1 MADLS
6 RLSEKDLE
14 LISAGRMQ
22 DVSEAGLRILA
33 GKEPIAQRALTAVD
47 TALGL
52 QPTPPGQQ
60 PRMRLLE
67 EARQAKAQPLS
78 ITDTDIG
85 RQLGL
90 TARAGVTG
98 ALGLPALA
106 SDALVSLVNMIG
118 GTSLPMPSQAQQQLM
133 TRAGLPEAETEQEKR
148 AQDISSAVAGVLG
161 GAGIGAALPARFAA
175 PKELLTQSPVFQAT
189 SAGAGALGSALAREE
204 GMGPYEQLGLGVLAG
219 TVAPSAGTAAVL
231 SAQSAARGGRELVR
245 PFTEAG
251 REVVVGNILRQLS
264 RDPDAAV
271 RNLEAYQTGVQG
283 YTPTTAQAARDVGLA
298 AAVPPVRGLD
308 VTGKLTEQSMQ
319 ANRARLSILDRLA
332 KEKTDLDAAIAKR
345 DEVTRPLRE
354 QAFERSTVTPEQFF
368 DNITNVDGLISNIL
382 SSPAGKRVPVERAM
396 NFARAR
402 IEKATTPADLY
413 EVRKDLRDAAQGLL
427 DKDGSAFSLAKGQLE
442 QVIRSIDEQ
451 IESIAPGYGEY
462 LKKYAASSRGIE
474 RMKAAQDFR
483 GKVLTTTP
491 MISDPGNVSEYLIS
505 QPKFVNAI
513 RAAENE
519 TKLSKTQLSVLK
531 KVGQDLDEATLRVTQ
546 EPGSNTFRN
555 LSVANV
561 IGAIAGKSMFGDVP
575 AVLQKVAAPMNW
587 LYNGTD
593 DQIREVIVDAMLD
606 PKLAARLMRKA
617 TTAEMVPL
625 SQELQKRALKLGYGQ
640 VFGLTEE

>member
-1 MADLS
+1 MII
-6 RLSEKDLE
+6 ELE
-14 LISAGRMQ
+14 GVGKFELPDGTSKQ
-22 DVSEAGLRILA
+22 EAIRIVQ
-33 GKEPIAQRALTAVD
+33 EY
-47 TALGL
+47 LGSK
-52 QPTPPGQQ
+52 QPQAPQTP
-60 PRMRLLE
+60 RFELLE
-67 EARQAKAQPLS
+67 QARQAKAQPFA
-78 ITDTDIG
+78 ITDTDVG

-106 SDALVSLVNMIG
+106 SDALVSLVNKIG
-118 GTSLPMPSQAQQQLM
+118 GANIPMPSQAQQQLM
-133 TRAGLPEAETEQEKR
+133 TRAGLPEAETDQEKR
-148 AQDISSAVAGVLG
+148 AQDISSAIAGVLG

-204 GMGPYEQLGLGVLAG
+204 GMGPYEQIGAGLLAG
-219 TVAPSAGTAAVL
+219 TVAPSAGTAAIL

-245 PFTEAG
+245 PFTEGG

-264 RDPDAAV
+264 RDPEAAA
-271 RNLEAYQTGVQG
+271 RNLESYQAGVPG

-308 VTGKLTEQSMQ
+308 VTGKMTEQAMQ
-319 ANRARLSILDRLA
+319 ANRARLAILDRLA

-345 DEVTRPLRE
+345 KEVTRPLRE
-354 QAFERSTVTPEQFF
+354 QAFAQSTVTPEQLSN
-368 DNITNVDGLISNIL
+368 NIASIDGVISNII
-382 SSPAGKRVPVERAM
+382 SSPAGKRSAVERAM
-396 NFARAR
+396 NFAKAR
-402 IEKATTPADLY
+402 IEKATTPEDLY

-451 IESIAPGYGEY
+451 IESVAPGYGDY

-474 RMKAAQDFR
+474 RMKAAQEFR
-483 GKVLTTTP
+483 GKVLTETP
-491 MISDPGNVSEYLIS
+491 VISDPGNVSEYLIS
-505 QPKFVNAI
+505 QPKFVRAI
-513 RAAENE
+513 RAAEKD
-519 TKLSKTQLSVLK
+519 TKLSRTQLAVLR
-531 KVGQDLDEATLRVTQ
+531 KVGQDLDDATMRATQ

-561 IGAIAGKSMFGDVP
+561 MGAIAGRSMFGDVP

-617 TTAEMVPL
+617 TTSEMVPL
-625 SQELQKRALKLGYGQ
+625 SQELQKRALRLGYGQ